1 MKKTVYARDCKRQ
14 FHPTFTNSKLG
25 GKKLKMMAVSYVPGY
40 DYIIMKNGNFV
51 SDCQGTCG
59 TVDCS
64 QCERA
69 CYAVRSYKQ
78 YPTVTKN
85 RVENTLQLREEIEQH
100 FADIYWTIKD
110 NNINV
115 VRYTESG
122 EIENINQ
129 FMHLYWLSMDLPT
142 VKFYLYT
149 KNYNVLREFF
159 NNHILPNNLVV
170 LISVWGENGAAAWQ
184 EFKKYSNVKCFAVN
198 SDLKVSC
205 YCPAYRKD
213 ENGKVYR
220 VTDDR
225 VKCGNCRLCFDS
237 TAKIIG
243 CYEH

>member
-1 MKKTVYARDCKRQ
+1 MTRTILTKDCKAQ
-14 FHPTFTNSKLG
+14 FHPTLSNSKLG
-25 GKKLKMMAVSYVPGY
+25 GKDVHMMGISYMPGPEC
-40 DYIIMKNGNFV
+40 ITFKNGEKV
-51 SDCQGTCG
+51 TDCKGTC
-59 TVDCS
+59 TNCADCMN
-64 QCERA
+64 A
-69 CYAVRSYKQ
+69 CYAINSCKRF
-78 YPTVTKN
+78 PNVTKN
-85 RVENTLQLREEIEQH
+85 RVENTLQLREDIEQH

-129 FMHLYWLSMDLPT
+129 FMHLYWLAMDLKS

-159 NNHILPNNLVV
+159 NNHVLPNNLVV
-170 LISVWGENGAAAWQ
+170 LISVWGENGVAAWN

-198 SDLKVSC
+198 SDLKVAC
-205 YCPAYRKD
+205 YCPAYHKD

-220 VTDDR
+220 DNDMTCAR
-225 VKCGNCRLCFDS
+225 CKLCFNS